1 MNKRGCLWML
11 VIAVALLLFR
21 GLLGCFYAVH
31 QTEQVIVTQFGKPV
45 GYLNPLLY
53 GSLVG
58 IGAFRDIVSGN
69 NGRYS
74 AGKGWDPCTGWGSP
88 VGNMLLQAL
97 AGSPH

>member
-45 GYLNPLLY
+45 G
-53 GSLVG
+53 
-58 IGAFRDIVSGN
+58 
-69 NGRYS
+69 
-74 AGKGWDPCTGWGSP
+74 DPITDPGLHFKLPFIQEVNRIDKRFLEWEP
-88 VGNMLLQAL
+88 FL
-97 AGSPH
+97 P